1 MLHDLDSEAALD
13 PARVGAKAAWLGRAR
28 RARLPILPGLV
39 VDSAASLEH
48 MSLGAKIL
56 ADRGSGG
63 ARLAMTAAPPPL
75 ADELVARAGQLGEVL
90 VARSST
96 GLEASGEWS
105 GAFTSYLEVSP
116 AELPRAVTGCW
127 ASAFSV
133 AALERQSAT
142 GVDPGSVSMAVLVQP
157 AIEPEAGGTARLETD
172 GTVVVNGV
180 KGSPAP
186 LLQGWASGH
195 SGPELVEV
203 MGVEAIERVEA
214 ILREAH
220 EATGAN
226 RCEWALLD
234 GEVWVLQL
242 GQAVPREPPRR
253 IDPGPIDPRLT
264 RIARIV
270 IGYGEEAWERYLVEM
285 GVGHSIDKVLL
296 GPDPGPALDAIDR
309 MTRTARRRAGELL
322 EPAGQPDIEHQG
334 RRRGVGRWEP
344 LVASVVLGT
353 GDRVQGTPASA
364 GMGAG
369 VSTRP
374 GDFRVPLPSRS
385 VLAAGQPVPNL
396 APLLWDAAAIV
407 TETGSPAAHLF
418 ESARALRV
426 PAVCGVTIPPGDLIV
441 AVDGQ
446 DGVVA
451 TISLHGEDDV

>member
-28 RARLPILPGLV
+28 RAGLPVLPGLV

-48 MSLGAKIL
+48 MSLGAKML

-75 ADELVARAGQLGEVL
+75 ADELVARAGRLGAVL

-96 GLEASGEWS
+96 RLEASGEWS

-142 GVDPGSVSMAVLVQP
+142 GVAPGSVAMAVLVQP
-157 AIEPEAGGTARLETD
+157 AIEPEAGGTARFETD
-172 GTVVVNGV
+172 GTMVVTGV

-195 SGPELVEV
+195 TGPELVEV
-203 MGVEAIERVEA
+203 IGVEAIERVES

-234 GEVWVLQL
+234 GVVWVLQL
-242 GQAVPREPPRR
+242 GQAVPEDRSRR
-253 IDPGPIDPRLT
+253 IDPGPMDPRLT

-270 IGYGEEAWERYLVEM
+270 VGYGEEAWERYLVERGM
-285 GVGHSIDKVLL
+285 GHSIDQVLL

-309 MTRTARRRAGELL
+309 APPIRRHAGELH

-344 LVASVVLGT
+344 FVASIVLGN
-353 GDRVQGTPASA
+353 GHRVQGTPASA
-364 GMGAG
+364 GIAAG
-369 VSTRP
+369 VLTRP
-374 GDFRVPLPSRS
+374 EDFRVPLPSRR

-426 PAVCGVTIPPGDLIV
+426 PAVCGVAIPPGDLIV

-451 TISLHGEDDV
+451 TISLYGEDHV